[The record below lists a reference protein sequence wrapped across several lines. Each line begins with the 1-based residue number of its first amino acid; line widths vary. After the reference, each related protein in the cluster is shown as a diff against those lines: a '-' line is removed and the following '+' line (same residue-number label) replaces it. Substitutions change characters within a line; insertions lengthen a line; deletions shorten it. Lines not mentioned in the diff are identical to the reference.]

1 MTIAMT
7 EQELRE
13 RFKKF
18 SIRIIKM
25 VDSMPNTISG
35 RALASQI
42 VRSGTSPA
50 ANYRAACIG
59 KSNRDFLNK
68 LKMVE
73 EELDETIH
81 WMEIIMETE
90 MLPKNRVQPLYDEC
104 VALLKIIVSSIVST
118 RKFLNDNSE
127 IVKS

>member
-1 MTIAMT
+1 MT
-7 EQELRE
+7 EEELKE
-13 RFKKF
+13 RFKRF

-25 VDSMPNTISG
+25 VDRMPNTISG
-35 RALASQI
+35 RAIASQI